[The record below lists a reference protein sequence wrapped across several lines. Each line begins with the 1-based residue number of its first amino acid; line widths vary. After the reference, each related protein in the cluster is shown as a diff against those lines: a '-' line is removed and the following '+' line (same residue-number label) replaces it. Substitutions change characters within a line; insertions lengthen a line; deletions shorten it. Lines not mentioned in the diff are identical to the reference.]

1 MERQRTR
8 ERRKKEIGTIEAVSE
23 LEAECAKW
31 WPSLWLFATGHLDE
45 LKNGVLVQGA
55 VWISLFTLTRGAG
68 LLLKSGCHDGNRG
81 LAGVGLAWALRP
93 SNTSNTARPVEC

>member
-8 ERRKKEIGTIEAVSE
+8 GWRKKVIGTIEAVSE
-23 LEAECAKW
+23 LWAESAKW

-45 LKNGVLVQGA
+45 LKNGVLVQV

-68 LLLKSGCHDGNRG
+68 LLLRSGCHDGNRG